1 MRNPKLIYLLL
12 GAAAIWY
19 FIKNK
24 KVVPSPNLPSD
35 TGVPPTLP
43 QSATGA
49 GTSDFLAEDRAMP
62 LYDPKHKPT
71 DNTQTQTP
79 GDGSLAG
86 LY

>member
-1 MRNPKLIYLLL
+1 MRNPKLIYILL

-19 FIKNK
+19 LMK
-24 KVVPSPNLPSD
+24 KKTVAPSPGLPSD
-35 TGVPPTLP
+35 TGVQPTLP
-43 QSATGA
+43 QSATGS
-49 GTSDFLAEDRAMP
+49 GTDEFLAEDRAMP
-62 LYDPKHKPT
+62 LYDPKSKPT